1 MSAPADPGAQPE
13 RTELAWRRTVLSLAV
28 GSLVSMRF
36 FPELFGDV
44 RWAVPGIAGLVAAG
58 IIALAARR
66 RYRLAAF
73 ALHTGAS
80 GAGTRQSMPGAALL
94 FALAVIVSLVGVTGI
109 TVSVLV
115 GIRP

>member
-66 RYRLAAF
+66 RYRLAASRCTPERR
-73 ALHTGAS
+73 APERGSRCRARRCCSPSPSSCRSS
-80 GAGTRQSMPGAALL
+80 G
-94 FALAVIVSLVGVTGI
+94 
-109 TVSVLV
+109 
-115 GIRP
+115 

>member
-44 RWAVPGIAGLVAAG
+44 RWTVPGIAGLVSAG

-66 RYRLAAF
+66 RYRLAAL
-73 ALHTGAS
+73 ALH
-80 GAGTRQSMPGAALL
+80 AGTPHVGPRRPMPGAGLL
-94 FALAVIVSLVGVTGI
+94 FALAVIVSLVGATGI
-109 TVSVLV
+109 AVSVLV